1 MGVDR
6 RSELQA
12 ALQAKRDEISSSK
25 ARTEA
30 AQSQLATVRGERDRL
45 DAQITASYEELALR
59 IDGSLHEELE
69 SWRQRFAGAR
79 HALHR
84 AEHDRD
90 ELLRRAQLKGE
101 GDAKLLAR
109 AGSPPRAPMT
119 EEERALVQKRI
130 AKGKDTLEKRMTV
143 GGLAPEVTKAEL
155 RAHFA
160 AYGAVTEV
168 HIETD
173 YVTKASKGHGHVTY
187 AAGVSIDAVQAAS
200 HELRGQRLELG
211 RPTFREKPPDR
222 DHIVDGMLWENVGRI
237 HRFSAKARTTVPATY
252 VKVKAGDH
260 VGKVGR
266 LDREKKSKVAVT
278 LFPEGQLEVAADAVA
293 VKRKLRMS
301 DSAVAEAQYEKW
313 AREHGVGEKYKEAHA
328 AKQKAAAEAKRK
340 AEAEAK
346 KKASAKSRADA
357 PEGLP
362 HGWVRTDD
370 KKYSGPGGAT
380 ARTAAD
386 AWWYYKLAEQERARK
401 RGLEKL
407 HAQYAPPTG
416 RRPASAPGAAA
427 GAATQHKRKKP
438 TSERAEEVVVTC
450 PKGAAAGSEI
460 DVRLADGC
468 VITVEVPAGIR
479 PGQKFTIC
487 VLPDAETEA
496 RVAAE
501 DAERKA
507 AAAEARAKAE
517 ARAREIA
524 KKEKAQAD
532 AKKRAADDAKQKKAA
547 TLLQA
552 RHRGT
557 AARRRGAK
565 LAAAKQG
572 EAERKAAPSVDLTAV

>member
-79 HALHR
+79 DALHR

-313 AREHGVGEKYKEAHA
+313 AREHGVGEKYKEAYA
-328 AKQKAAAEAKRK
+328 GTR
-340 AEAEAK
+340 
-346 KKASAKSRADA
+346 
-357 PEGLP
+357 L
-362 HGWVRTDD
+362 
-370 KKYSGPGGAT
+370 GP
-380 ARTAAD
+380 
-386 AWWYYKLAEQERARK
+386 
-401 RGLEKL
+401 
-407 HAQYAPPTG
+407 
-416 RRPASAPGAAA
+416 
-427 GAATQHKRKKP
+427 
-438 TSERAEEVVVTC
+438 C
-450 PKGAAAGSEI
+450 
-460 DVRLADGC
+460 RL
-468 VITVEVPAGIR
+468 TYTHSP
-479 PGQKFTIC
+479 
-487 VLPDAETEA
+487 
-496 RVAAE
+496 
-501 DAERKA
+501 
-507 AAAEARAKAE
+507 
-517 ARAREIA
+517 
-524 KKEKAQAD
+524 
-532 AKKRAADDAKQKKAA
+532 
-547 TLLQA
+547 
-552 RHRGT
+552 
-557 AARRRGAK
+557 
-565 LAAAKQG
+565 
-572 EAERKAAPSVDLTAV
+572 

>member
-79 HALHR
+79 DALHR

-109 AGSPPRAPMT
+109 ADSPPRAPMT

-313 AREHGVGEKYKEAHA
+313 AREHGVGEKYKEV
-328 AKQKAAAEAKRK
+328 RS
-340 AEAEAK
+340 EAEGGGGGEEEGGGRGEEEGERQVEGG
-346 KKASAKSRADA
+346 RA
-357 PEGLP
+357 G
-362 HGWVRTDD
+362 
-370 KKYSGPGGAT
+370 
-380 ARTAAD
+380 
-386 AWWYYKLAEQERARK
+386 
-401 RGLEKL
+401 
-407 HAQYAPPTG
+407 
-416 RRPASAPGAAA
+416 GAAA
-427 GAATQHKRKKP
+427 RLGAHGRQEVLGAGRRDGAHRGGRVVVLQARRAGARAQAGAREAPCPIRAADGPPPRLGARRRGGAATQHKRKKP

-468 VITVEVPAGIR
+468 VITVEVPAGIK

-517 ARAREIA
+517 ARARA
-524 KKEKAQAD
+524 
-532 AKKRAADDAKQKKAA
+532 RSPRRRRRRP
-547 TLLQA
+547 TRGPPTTPSRRRPPLLQA

-557 AARRRGAK
+557 AARRKTAK

>member
-79 HALHR
+79 DALHR

-109 AGSPPRAPMT
+109 AGAPPRAPMT

-313 AREHGVGEKYKEAHA
+313 AREHEALVSLIA
-328 AKQKAAAEAKRK
+328 NDNKM
-340 AEAEAK
+340 
-346 KKASAKSRADA
+346 
-357 PEGLP
+357 
-362 HGWVRTDD
+362 
-370 KKYSGPGGAT
+370 
-380 ARTAAD
+380 
-386 AWWYYKLAEQERARK
+386 
-401 RGLEKL
+401 
-407 HAQYAPPTG
+407 
-416 RRPASAPGAAA
+416 
-427 GAATQHKRKKP
+427 
-438 TSERAEEVVVTC
+438 
-450 PKGAAAGSEI
+450 
-460 DVRLADGC
+460 
-468 VITVEVPAGIR
+468 VEVDY
-479 PGQKFTIC
+479 F
-487 VLPDAETEA
+487 
-496 RVAAE
+496 
-501 DAERKA
+501 
-507 AAAEARAKAE
+507 
-517 ARAREIA
+517 
-524 KKEKAQAD
+524 
-532 AKKRAADDAKQKKAA
+532 
-547 TLLQA
+547 
-552 RHRGT
+552 
-557 AARRRGAK
+557 AK
-565 LAAAKQG
+565 LVSGLQDLALL
-572 EAERKAAPSVDLTAV
+572 PPDDSVLTGDPDLDAGLGLDQDDVQALHHHFVVLLSRRLWHLLSEYQRPPAYF